1 MIRGNKMKPEDFY
14 RNTSKNK
21 PKLTPSDS
29 FLKIALPYILAIVMG
44 FTLILLGFI
53 FLIIAALSLVADSN
67 EVPGGIWFT
76 LGLFSEIIGV
86 YLMRKYLILSPTPG
100 SIKST

>member
-1 MIRGNKMKPEDFY
+1 MIRGDIMKPEDFY
-14 RNTSKNK
+14 RNTSKIK
-21 PKLTPSDS
+21 PKPSQSDS

-67 EVPGGIWFT
+67 EIPGGIWFT
-76 LGLFSEIIGV
+76 LGLLSEIIGI
-86 YLMRKYLILSPTPG
+86 YLMRKYLILSPNPG